1 MLLFRF
7 PLLAWGLILA
17 VGSSCVVALMARIG
31 VLDHPGPR
39 SSHSRPIPKG
49 GGVGI
54 VVASLVGFAVL
65 NGPAPARIALAL
77 GGLVVAALGYW
88 DDRHDFSAGIKF
100 IVQYVASLVPVVVGI
115 IPDVTR
121 NYALDAAISVAWV
134 LLVTNAVNFMDGL
147 NGLSAG
153 TAAIAAVGSGLAG
166 FWNLTD
172 GLIAGIAGF
181 LPWNYP
187 RARIFMGDVGSQF
200 CGYVLA
206 VLALLGATGR
216 HPLLVPFALAGLLFD
231 VIFTLIRRFGAG
243 EQVTQAHRGHLY
255 QIANRTGVPAAV
267 VTLVHWGFAA
277 WGVWLGLM
285 AWHPWQ
291 IAAVLLPQIV
301 WAVAVIARTRSRPAG
316 SW

>member
-1 MLLFRF
+1 LLLLRF
-7 PLLAWGLILA
+7 PMEAWGVVLA
-17 VGSSCVVALMARIG
+17 LGSAALVALMARVG

-39 SSHSRPIPKG
+39 SSHSRPVPKG

-54 VVASLVGFAVL
+54 VAASLVGFAALGGPVL
-65 NGPAPARIALAL
+65 PRTVMAL
-77 GGLVVAALGYW
+77 GGLVVAGLGFW
-88 DDRHDFSAGIKF
+88 DDRRDFSAGMKLL
-100 IVQYVASLVPVVVGI
+100 VQYVAAMVPVMAGM
-115 IPDVTR
+115 IPDLTHD
-121 NYALDAAISVAWV
+121 YALDAAIVVAWV